1 MTPALRVLNDTF
13 RRRMLPVFASARFFV
28 QQARFSTDLLLL
40 IFCVFSKEHSREAI
54 SGETIFKKR

>member
-1 MTPALRVLNDTF
+1 
-13 RRRMLPVFASARFFV
+13 MLPVFASARFFV

-54 SGETIFKKR
+54 PGETIFKKR